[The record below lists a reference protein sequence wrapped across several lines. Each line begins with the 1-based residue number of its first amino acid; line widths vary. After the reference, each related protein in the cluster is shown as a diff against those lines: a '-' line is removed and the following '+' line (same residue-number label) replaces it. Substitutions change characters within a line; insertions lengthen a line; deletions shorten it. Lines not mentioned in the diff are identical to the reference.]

1 MDPSSSSRARSMPPP
16 VPMEG
21 LQEAGPSPFLTKTF
35 EMVGDPNTNH
45 IVSWNRGGISFVVW
59 DPHSFSATILPL
71 YFKHNNF
78 SSFVRQ
84 LNTYGFRK
92 IEAERWEFM
101 NEGFLMGQR
110 DLLKSIKR
118 RTSSSS
124 PPTPNHYQP
133 DGDDPSVELPQ
144 LQEER
149 HVLMMD
155 ISTLRQEEQ
164 RARGYIQAMEQRI
177 NGAEMKQRHMMS
189 FLRRAVQD
197 PSLLLQLFE
206 QKKDQEEAT
215 MFEQA
220 GLVKTEA
227 VEHLS
232 ELEALALEMQGYGR
246 QRTDGLERELDDG
259 FWEELLMNNDN
270 SEEEEANVKRE
281 REKKEN

>member
-101 NEGFLMGQR
+101 NEGFSMGQR

-124 PPTPNHYQP
+124 PPTLNHYQP

-149 HVLMMD
+149 HVVMME

-197 PSLLLQLFE
+197 PSLLQQLFE

-246 QRTDGLERELDDG
+246 QRADGVERELDDG

-270 SEEEEANVKRE
+270 SEEEEANVKQDT
-281 REKKEN
+281 